1 MPYFVGRNFERFGAQ
16 IWQICFVQKKEKNSN
31 IKLAIIFLKL
41 SVKDMFYLLKMLSV
55 LAK

>member
-16 IWQICFVQKKEKNSN
+16 IWQICSVQKKEKNSN